1 MQWNILRTSSQLLT
15 KNEAVNDQLRKTAP
29 QSLPREHHSFA
40 SEINTVTNAFLDKRG
55 ML

>member
-1 MQWNILRTSSQLLT
+1 MTNSVKRH
-15 KNEAVNDQLRKTAP
+15 
-29 QSLPREHHSFA
+29 QSLPWEHHSFA